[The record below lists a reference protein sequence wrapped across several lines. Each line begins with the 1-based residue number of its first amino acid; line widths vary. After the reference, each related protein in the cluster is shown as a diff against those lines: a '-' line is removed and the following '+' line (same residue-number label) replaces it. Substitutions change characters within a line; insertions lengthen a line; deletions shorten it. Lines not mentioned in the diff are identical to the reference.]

1 MAEVGTFEDLLAISE
16 ESMRLIAIALREM
29 VLAVHPDA
37 VEVVRLG
44 DRAATFGVGPRKM
57 SEGHTYVLP
66 HSRHVNLGFYNGA
79 DLADPGGLL
88 EGTGKKLRHVKVR
101 AVDETVNPALRD
113 LVVAA
118 LAERRRAHA

>member
-16 ESMRLIAIALREM
+16 ESMRLIAIALRAM

-66 HSRHVNLGFYNGA
+66 YSRHVNLGFYNGA